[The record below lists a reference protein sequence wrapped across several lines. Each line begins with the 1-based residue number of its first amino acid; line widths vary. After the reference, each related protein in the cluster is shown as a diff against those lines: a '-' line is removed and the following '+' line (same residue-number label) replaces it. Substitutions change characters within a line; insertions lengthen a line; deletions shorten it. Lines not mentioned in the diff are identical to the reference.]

1 MENALANADSEGK
14 LNNLFVTSFQKYAE
28 VTAITKE
35 MVTDVLKEV
44 RIYPGGRIEVAWN
57 YGEDLERLL
66 RDLHSERSE
75 QNEPQTGMDLLQDCV
90 S

>member
-14 LNNLFVTSFQKYAE
+14 LNNPFVTSFQKYAE

-57 YGEDLERLL
+57 YCEDLERLL
-66 RDLHSERSE
+66 RDLHSEGSE
-75 QNEPQTGMDLLQDCV
+75 QDEPQTGMDLLQDCV